1 MTPDLA
7 ATPFFSIPDR
17 LQSLLE
23 SAVAAQKRAK
33 AAANGHR
40 DRDPVRVAED
50 AAAVN
55 ALAEFCGAMNR
66 TLEVL
71 MFNLFRDTPHVFDAF
86 AETIIERY
94 VAAAGAPMED
104 LRNAARVAAQERE
117 RFKTDTDSL
126 RAEFNALRKEYEAL
140 RYELHRGE
148 KPAPKPSPM
157 PMLKVKYGDGV
168 NF

>member
-7 ATPFFSIPDR
+7 ATPFFAIPER
-17 LQSLLE
+17 LQTLLQA
-23 SAVAAQKRAK
+23 AVAAQKRAK
-33 AAANGHR
+33 AVGNGFL

-157 PMLKVKYGDGV
+157 LKVKYGDGV